1 VATIVRLFNFGKKV
15 TRQTGVTVSTETATP
30 AALSNTVTGSM
41 PSSVS
46 VIPKIISN
54 ASTYDIEEIEHSG
67 LFDFDFYRRQAPGA
81 HKYPRG
87 AAAHF
92 LEIGA
97 AEGLSP
103 NKLFDSAF
111 YLSHNPDVAEAGKNS
126 LLHFILHGATGSAS
140 PHPLFDIV
148 YYLQSNPEVA
158 KSGINPLLHYIRI
171 GASEGVNPHPLFDT
185 AFYKG
190 LNQDSL
196 ACNENPLEH
205 FLETCPVNHLS
216 PHPLFDM
223 SYYLSAN
230 QSIEDAEAN
239 PLLHY
244 VANSDRRDLIP
255 HPLFDTQFY
264 LEQNPDGLNGDN
276 PLVHFLTEGGLNGLN
291 PHPLFD
297 VSFYLELHPNVKKVG
312 MNPLSHYIRFG
323 AFEQLDPSAYFDN
336 DFYTETYFRSEN
348 SQINPLIHY
357 LTVGAKLGYNPS
369 LLFNSRYYRETY
381 LQTQPDVNP
390 LVHYAKHGRQEKH
403 ITRPLESE
411 RSILANPEREINT
424 GVEMP
429 LSTRYTKLF
438 EAMAR
443 PCKHLFLLGCLLRG
457 GAERSACHCV
467 RLAAEKLGNLE
478 DVLVVVTDCST
489 ISCAEW
495 LPAGTRIV
503 NLAELQ
509 TKLTVNDKGSLFSR
523 IIAASGADTVHI
535 FNSPRAHA
543 AVAYYS
549 EHYQKPS
556 SKIYSYLCGYEIY
569 ADQNFAGFNDGALF
583 QAAPYLDLI
592 ITDNNRLRETM
603 NKRYQHVSNI
613 ETKAVTCY
621 QPLTTAL
628 LAELSSAPVKEINS
642 AERQKVVWASRID
655 PPKRPDILAKI
666 AQCLPDVHFEVYG
679 YSSSGYDFSYL
690 RNLGNIKLMGEYSD
704 FSQIVKS
711 DKAMFLYTSDADG
724 MPNVLLEAV
733 ASGLPIVAPD
743 VGGIRELITD
753 NSGWLV
759 RRFDDIG
766 EYVRLIKHVLD
777 YPDEAN
783 DRCRRAQALLKQR
796 HSWSAFS
803 NRLTGLDVV

>member
-1 VATIVRLFNFGKKV
+1 MRLFHFGKKV
-15 TRQTGVTVSTETATP
+15 TSKNAVAVSTETITPLSATR
-30 AALSNTVTGSM
+30 SM

-46 VIPKIISN
+46 VIPKIIRS

-67 LFDFDFYRRQAPGA
+67 LFDVDFYLKQAPA
-81 HKYPRG
+81 ARNYPRG
-87 AAAHF
+87 TAAHF

-111 YLSHNPDVAEAGKNS
+111 YLSHNPDVVEAGTNAF
-126 LLHFILHGATGSAS
+126 LHFILHGAKGSAS

-148 YYLQSNPEVA
+148 YYLESNHEVA

-171 GASEGVNPHPLFDT
+171 GASEEANPHPLFDT

-190 LNQDSL
+190 LNPDGFGWDG
-196 ACNENPLEH
+196 NPLVH
-205 FLETCPVNHLS
+205 FLDTCPTNLLS

-223 SYYLSAN
+223 SYYLSVN
-230 QSIEDAEAN
+230 QGVEDAGAN

-244 VANSDRRDLIP
+244 VINSDRTDLIP
-255 HPLFDTQFY
+255 HPLFDPLFY
-264 LEQNPDGLNGDN
+264 LEQNPKGLDGDS
-276 PLVHFLTEGGLNGLN
+276 PLVHFLTEGVQNGAD

-297 VSFYLELHPNVKKVG
+297 VSFYLELHSNVKKME
-312 MNPLSHYIRFG
+312 MNPLYHYVRFG
-323 AFEQLDPSAYFDN
+323 ASEQLDPSPYFDN
-336 DFYTETYFRSEN
+336 DFYTETYFRGEN
-348 SQINPLIHY
+348 SQTNPLVHY

-369 LLFNSRYYRETY
+369 LLFNTQYYEETY
-381 LQTQPDVNP
+381 LQTQSNANP
-390 LVHYAKHGRQEKH
+390 LLHYAKHGRQENH
-403 ITRPLESE
+403 ITRPPDSE
-411 RSILANPEREINT
+411 RAILADPEHEINA
-424 GVEMP
+424 GIYVP

-438 EAMAR
+438 EAMKR

-467 RLAAEKLGNLE
+467 RLAAEKLGNIE

-489 ISCAEW
+489 ITCAEW
-495 LPAGTRIV
+495 LPVGTRIV

-509 TKLTVNDKGSLFSR
+509 TKLTVNDKGSLISR
-523 IIAASGADTVHI
+523 IISASGADTVHI

-549 EHYQKPS
+549 EHYPKTS

-569 ADQNFAGFNDGALF
+569 ADQNFAGFQAGALH
-583 QAAPYLDLI
+583 QAAPHLDLI

-603 NKRYQHVSNI
+603 NKRFQHVANV

-628 LAELSSAPVKEINS
+628 HAELSSGSVKQTSRAN
-642 AERQKVVWASRID
+642 RQKVVWASRID
-655 PPKRPDILAKI
+655 PTKRPDVLAKI

-690 RNLGNIKLMGEYSD
+690 RKLSNIKLMGEYSD
-704 FSQIVKS
+704 FSQIDKI
-711 DKAMFLYTSDADG
+711 DKAAFLYTSDADG
-724 MPNVLLEAV
+724 MPNVLLEAI
-733 ASGLPIVAPD
+733 ASGLPIIAPD
-743 VGGIRELITD
+743 VGGIRELVTD

-796 HSWSAFS
+796 HSWSAFTS
-803 NRLTGLDVV
+803 RLTGLHVV